1 MKYYDILRLILRN
14 KLPMDMIYL
23 ISTYLPKKYKYK
35 KLYSWKSITHN
46 KKERIKFKY
55 HYYYH

>member
-1 MKYYDILRLILRN
+1 MKYYDILKLILRN

-46 KKERIKFKY
+46 KKERIKF
-55 HYYYH
+55 